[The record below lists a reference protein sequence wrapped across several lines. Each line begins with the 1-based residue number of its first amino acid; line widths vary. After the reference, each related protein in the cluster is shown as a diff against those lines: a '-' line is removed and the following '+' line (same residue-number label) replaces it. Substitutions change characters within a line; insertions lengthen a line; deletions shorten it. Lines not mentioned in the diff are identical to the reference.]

1 MVLPNNHGCQ
11 EPHHATVVCRQHQPQ
26 SLKEKHSTDG
36 IKISISDQS
45 NNFLIVHQTKW
56 QRELVLKYGGEIAY
70 WMQRKKTS
78 RYALPIFFLCMKTNV
93 DYCVVASFV
102 VQLENADAINEALQ
116 LIKDWNP
123 TWNPD
128 FFMVDF
134 SEAEINAI
142 ERLFPS
148 KHVNINIYR

>member
-1 MVLPNNHGCQ
+1 M
-11 EPHHATVVCRQHQPQ
+11 VCRQHQPQ

-70 WMQRKKTS
+70 WMQPKKTS
-78 RYALPIFFLCMKTNV
+78 HYALPIFFLCVKTNV

-148 KHVNINIYR
+148 KHVNIYW